1 MEDLGMME
9 VREVQLGMMQDENYA
24 GWGGGKWRE
33 NQGFKGA
40 YGCKYFHMTVMV
52 SLQILLR

>member
-1 MEDLGMME
+1 MME

-24 GWGGGKWRE
+24 GWGGGGKWRE

>member
-24 GWGGGKWRE
+24 GWGGANGERIKVL
-33 NQGFKGA
+33 KGLMDVNT
-40 YGCKYFHMTVMV
+40 F
-52 SLQILLR
+52 I

>member
-24 GWGGGKWRE
+24 GWGGGANGERIKVL
-33 NQGFKGA
+33 KGLMDVNT
-40 YGCKYFHMTVMV
+40 F
-52 SLQILLR
+52 I